1 MRRRTAV
8 IGALILAAATGC
20 GAAAE
25 GDGGGDSA
33 GACAE
38 PLAPA
43 TPTQVRAGDEVTLTV
58 TGPSGCRDSDPTPE
72 EERSMDDVTV
82 QFWQGD
88 DNPETVVDVRSTGT
102 TFDGTV
108 VVVVPEDAR
117 PGPAT
122 ISTGVGGAGITV
134 LG

>member
-8 IGALILAAATGC
+8 IGALLLAATTGC
-20 GAAAE
+20 GDAV
-25 GDGGGDSA
+25 DDQGDSA

-43 TPTQVRAGDEVTLTV
+43 TPSQVRAGDEVTLTV
-58 TGPSGCRDSDPTPE
+58 NGPSGCRDSDPSPE

-82 QFWQGD
+82 QFWQG
-88 DNPETVVDVRSTGT
+88 NEPPETIVDVRSTGT

-108 VVVVPEDAR
+108 VVVVPEDAQ